1 MIHIN
6 TAGIK
11 YCVKNR
17 HFFWILLVFLA
28 WTIIYINHFY
38 PLVGQWNDE
47 DNSHSYLVVPVF
59 LYLLWLRRKEIES
72 ATSTSFILGL
82 VIIVFSMIIMIFGR
96 LGSLET
102 LVYISMWMSLAGIF
116 LFFLGHHVF
125 RFIVFPFIILIFAIP
140 LPAFVNN
147 LASLKLKLWSSSLA
161 ANILKGLSVP
171 VYREGNIIDLG
182 VAQLQVVDACSG
194 LRYLFPTIFLALL
207 AGRFFLKSNWSRIIL
222 VLISPFL
229 TILSNSFRVAVTGVL
244 VRYVDPRLGEGF
256 FHDFSGW
263 LVYMFMLLLLGVMTI
278 VLKYT
283 ENRYYYQT
291 KGTGSAPETIPTQ
304 LVLSRYTP
312 WKSVIGLLIFMSA
325 SLLQLHMVNSQT
337 VPERKDFSSFP
348 EHIGM
353 WQGERFTLSRE
364 VLNSLWAD
372 DYMGGY
378 YFNPVT
384 DNSMHLLIS
393 YYETQTTRKTA
404 HAPTSCLLGGGW
416 ILLRKQVA
424 PPDIEN
430 GRAFPVKA
438 MLMEQAGSRI
448 LANFW
453 FEQRGRLITS
463 EYLNKMYLLWDSI
476 VLNRTDGALIR
487 AEMYLHPDQTMD
499 EGQKIMNVF
508 LADLKD
514 ILDGYIP
521 GRNL

>member
-1 MIHIN
+1 MNH
-6 TAGIK
+6 TATANIK
-11 YCVKNR
+11 YYVQNR
-17 HFFWILLVFLA
+17 HFFWILLSFIA
-28 WTIIYINHFY
+28 WIIIYINHFN
-38 PLVGQWNDE
+38 PLVGQWNNE

-59 LYLLWLRRKEIES
+59 LYLLWIARKEIASS
-72 ATSTSFILGL
+72 ASTSSFLGCIVLIL
-82 VIIVFSMIIMIFGR
+82 SMMIMIMGR

-102 LVYISMWMSLAGIF
+102 LVYLSMWMSLAGIF

-140 LPAFVNN
+140 LPTFVNN
-147 LASLKLKLWSSSLA
+147 LVSLKLQLWSSSLA
-161 ANILKGLSVP
+161 ASILKGLSIP

-207 AGRFFLKSNWSRIIL
+207 ASRFFLKSNWSRITL

-244 VRYVDPRLGEGF
+244 VRYVDPGLAEGF

-263 LVYMFMLLLLGVMTI
+263 LVYMFMLLLLGGVTL
-278 VLKYT
+278 VFKYI
-283 ENRYYYQT
+283 EKRYDPLNRNAD
-291 KGTGSAPETIPTQ
+291 SASNSTSGHA
-304 LVLSRYTP
+304 VLSRYTP
-312 WKSVIGLLIFMSA
+312 WKSVLVLLIFMSA
-325 SLLQLHMVNSQT
+325 SLFQMHMVNSQV
-337 VPERKDFSSFP
+337 VPERKDFSNFP
-348 EHIGM
+348 EHIGS
-353 WQGERFTLSRE
+353 WQGERFTLSRQ

-378 YFNPVT
+378 YFNPST
-384 DNSMHLLIS
+384 GNSMHLLIS

-416 ILLRKQVA
+416 ILLSKQVVE
-424 PPDIEN
+424 PDMEN
-430 GRAFPVKA
+430 GRTFPVRA
-438 MLMEQAGSRI
+438 MLMEQAGNRI

-476 VLNRTDGALIR
+476 VINRTDGALIR
-487 AEMYLHPDQTMD
+487 AEMYLQPDQTME
-499 EGQKIMNVF
+499 EGQKLMDVF
-508 LADLKD
+508 LADLKN

-521 GRNL
+521 GRK